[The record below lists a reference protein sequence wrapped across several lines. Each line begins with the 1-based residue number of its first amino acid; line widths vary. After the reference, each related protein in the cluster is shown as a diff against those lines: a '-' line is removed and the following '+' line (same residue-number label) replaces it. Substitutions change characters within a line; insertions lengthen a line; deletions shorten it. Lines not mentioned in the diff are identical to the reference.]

1 MTAHIPL
8 RHNMGKQRRQ
18 MLHGRTVV
26 AENEGQQDKKG
37 LQLKEKED
45 VFSLLAGIPT
55 SADKSLLYSISLY
68 IC

>member
-26 AENEGQQDKKG
+26 AESGGQQDKRG
-37 LQLKEKED
+37 LQLKEKDD
-45 VFSLLAGIPT
+45 VFFLLAGNFALVKAVQI
-55 SADKSLLYSISLY
+55 LV
-68 IC
+68 